1 MNSIHFIL
9 SPEDNKVAAKTITK
23 GRSIELN
30 SSHLLIELTPIV
42 AMNEQTSCWP
52 PFICRQLAAGGW
64 RTNIFLK
71 KIPESGS
78 GGVCHRGANLI
89 NKRKT
94 SGRIIDPFAHISFI
108 VGCSRVMTTTT
119 LGSPK
124 RRDGIAASGGGSL
137 AAVPLSLSL
146 SPSSR
151 STHRRSLNL
160 LSPSRGVSFCC
171 CKQRHR
177 AFDSIRFQS
186 NFFLHSLAICINGD
200 TLSRSQSSQS
210 YGS

>member
-1 MNSIHFIL
+1 MNPIHFIL

-64 RTNIFLK
+64 RTNIFLT

-146 SPSSR
+146 SLPRQGQRIAGR
-151 STHRRSLNL
+151 STFSRPLAASLSAAANNAI
-160 LSPSRGVSFCC
+160 V
-171 CKQRHR
+171 H
-177 AFDSIRFQS
+177 SIQSDFNQIFFIIHWRF
-186 NFFLHSLAICINGD
+186 A
-200 TLSRSQSSQS
+200 
-210 YGS
+210 